1 MPTATSATVDPRT
14 TFHII
19 LNAGSG
25 RHDAGDTRNIIE
37 HRLTAVGRDYELTMV
52 EQAGRLDDIARKT
65 LARAQQQQGI
75 VVIAGGDGA
84 INAVTQVVLGSGCP
98 LGVLPQGTFN
108 YFARTHGIPCDTLQ
122 AVETLLTARITP
134 VQVGLVNDRVFLVNA
149 SLGLYPQLLEDR
161 EAYKQQYG
169 RSRLVALVSGLVS
182 VLRHH
187 RQLRISLEHAGQ
199 VRDMRTPTLF
209 VGNNPL
215 QLAQIGIPLID
226 ALAQG
231 ELAAIMPK
239 PVGTL
244 ALLGLMLR
252 GAFGQLGETENV
264 VSFGFKHLRVGSRQF
279 YRQRRVKIAT
289 DGEIVWL
296 RAPLEFRVAP
306 EPLYLLKP
314 ATLPAIGSDPGT

>member
-1 MPTATSATVDPRT
+1 MPTAAPAAIDART
-14 TFHII
+14 PFHII

-25 RHDAGDTRNIIE
+25 HNDAAETRNIIE
-37 HRLTAVGRDYELTMV
+37 HLLTAADRNYELTMV
-52 EQAGRLDDIARKT
+52 DRPARLGEIARST
-65 LARAQQQQGI
+65 VAQAQQRQGV

-84 INAVTQVVLGSGCP
+84 INAVVQATLGSGCA
-98 LGVLPQGTFN
+98 LGILPQGTFN
-108 YFARTHGIPCDTLQ
+108 YFARTHGIPCDTAEAVQ
-122 AVETLLTARITP
+122 ALLAARVEP
-134 VQVGLVNDRVFLVNA
+134 VQVGLVNDHVFLVNA

-182 VLRHH
+182 VLRQH
-187 RQLRISLEHAGQ
+187 RQLRISLERAGK
-199 VRDMRTPTLF
+199 VEDMRTPTLF
-209 VGNNPL
+209 VGNNAL

-239 PVGTL
+239 PVGTV

-252 GAFGQLGETENV
+252 GAFGQLGEAENV
-264 VSFGFKHLRVGSRQF
+264 VSFGFKRMRVRSRQF
-279 YRQRRVKIAT
+279 YRQRVKVAT

-296 RAPLEFRVAP
+296 HAPLEFRIAP
-306 EPLYLLKP
+306 EPLYLLKAKTPSAMTEP
-314 ATLPAIGSDPGT
+314 A

>member
-1 MPTATSATVDPRT
+1 MLTAAPAAIDART
-14 TFHII
+14 PFHII

-25 RHDAGDTRNIIE
+25 HNDAVETRNIIE
-37 HRLTAVGRDYELTMV
+37 NLLTAADRNYELTMV
-52 EQAGRLDDIARKT
+52 DRPARLGEIAQST
-65 LARAQQQQGI
+65 VAQAQQRQGV

-84 INAVTQVVLGSGCP
+84 INAVTQATLGSGCA
-98 LGVLPQGTFN
+98 LGILPQGTFN
-108 YFARTHGIPCDTLQ
+108 YFARTHGIPCDTVEAVQ
-122 AVETLLTARITP
+122 ALLASRVEP
-134 VQVGLVNDRVFLVNA
+134 VQVGLVNDHVFLVNA

-169 RSRLVALVSGLVS
+169 RSRLVALVAGLVS
-182 VLRHH
+182 VLRQH
-187 RQLRISLEHAGQ
+187 RQLRISLERAGKVQ
-199 VRDMRTPTLF
+199 DMRTPTLF
-209 VGNNPL
+209 VGNNAL

-239 PVGTL
+239 PVGTM

-252 GAFGQLGETENV
+252 GAFGQLGEAENV
-264 VSFGFKHLRVGSRQF
+264 VNFGFKRMRVKSRQF
-279 YRQRRVKIAT
+279 YRRRVKIAT

-296 RAPLEFRVAP
+296 SAPLEFRISP

-314 ATLPAIGSDPGT
+314 RTPPPMAEPV